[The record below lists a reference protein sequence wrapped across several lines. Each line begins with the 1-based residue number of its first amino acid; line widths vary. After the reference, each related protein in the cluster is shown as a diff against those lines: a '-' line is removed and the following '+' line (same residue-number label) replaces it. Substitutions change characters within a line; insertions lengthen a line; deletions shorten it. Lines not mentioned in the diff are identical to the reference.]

1 MLSLVFSK
9 EVSTRRRAPPMASE
23 VLALPSNPP
32 NPTPLALTLSDRGC
46 CCLCRPAGTV
56 VRRLCLH
63 WPWQPPSVSANVPRQ
78 IHLEATDVLIR
89 CSLPWRIPVLC
100 CSHTSLP
107 PAVLNLTS
115 ALVSLVPPQLIVR
128 TQPPHAS
135 VSPQTAHCSTS
146 LVPPQLIVRTQ
157 LASQPHRLP
166 HSTDIPRQ
174 VFGSHR
180 WHGHYLNIYWTSVHS
195 HRQLDWLSVSS
206 RSHIYPPRSFCTP
219 KYFSHTK
226 APTTIYKSSI
236 FPIKFILFPRSHSG
250 KNLFSVRR

>member
-1 MLSLVFSK
+1 MSHSQFHCIMLILRHAWLNLWDKHMTTGRINQITPSALRSRVREYTDCMRSPRILFGQIPNRRSDRCCISLLEGGHCACAQF
-9 EVSTRRRAPPMASE
+9 PPMASE

-128 TQPPHAS
+128 TQPPHAT

-166 HSTDIPRQ
+166 HSTDIPRRY
-174 VFGSHR
+174 S
-180 WHGHYLNIYWTSVHS
+180 
-195 HRQLDWLSVSS
+195 
-206 RSHIYPPRSFCTP
+206 
-219 KYFSHTK
+219 
-226 APTTIYKSSI
+226 APIADMVTI
-236 FPIKFILFPRSHSG
+236 
-250 KNLFSVRR
+250 

>member
-128 TQPPHAS
+128 TQ
-135 VSPQTAHCSTS
+135 
-146 LVPPQLIVRTQ
+146 

>member
-1 MLSLVFSK
+1 MSHSQFHCIMLILRHAWLNLWDKHMTTGRINQITPSALRAGCENIPIACVAHVFSSKKYPTGGATAAVYFPSK

-128 TQPPHAS
+128 TQPPHAF

-166 HSTDIPRQ
+166 HSTDIPRRY
-174 VFGSHR
+174 S
-180 WHGHYLNIYWTSVHS
+180 
-195 HRQLDWLSVSS
+195 
-206 RSHIYPPRSFCTP
+206 
-219 KYFSHTK
+219 
-226 APTTIYKSSI
+226 APIADMVTI
-236 FPIKFILFPRSHSG
+236 
-250 KNLFSVRR
+250 